1 MIGRIIGLGFAWV
14 ALMALAGGEFL
25 ISGLRMPLPNRPL
38 ILLPAGV
45 MVLIVVFVFMRLGR
59 APLIARR
66 LCRRSDILADT
77 AAGSWQHGRAD
88 ADSLVGAGLQPTFI
102 RSMAVDYI

>member
-14 ALMALAGGEFL
+14 VLMALAGGEFL

-59 APLIARR
+59 APLIARGFAVAAIFW
-66 LCRRSDILADT
+66 LILLLGL
-77 AAGSWQHGRAD
+77 GSMD
-88 ADSLVGAGLQPTFI
+88 ALTRNLWLVQGYNPH
-102 RSMAVDYI
+102 